1 MVESIIDAL
10 RKDIA
15 PVLCIAKL
23 KGLTKIKMASMHN
36 LREIPAERSKAG
48 RIDPMRTH
56 LNQILVGHDTSSKV
70 KLEYDAVIKSAN
82 LLSRIRIDAVLGIE
96 AIFSLPTDHS
106 IDELEFFNC
115 CIEWCR
121 KYFGVYIL
129 SAIVHKDEPN
139 PHCHVI
145 LIPLINSRLQGS
157 KLYGNR
163 TKLRAMQEHFYEN
176 VGVFFGLTKPRPTV
190 RYPSEYRMKIATEI
204 IGLLSVN
211 EESMR
216 DSAVQKELVQLV
228 SRDPM
233 DLAEIIGIA
242 TPRPVIK
249 DYKTYAL

>member
-1 MVESIIDAL
+1 
-10 RKDIA
+10 
-15 PVLCIAKL
+15 
-23 KGLTKIKMASMHN
+23 MHN
-36 LREIPAERSKAG
+36 LREIPAERTKIG
-48 RIDPMRTH
+48 KIDPMRTRE
-56 LNQILVGHDTSSKV
+56 NQILVGHDTSSEV

-82 LLSRIRIDAVLGIE
+82 LLRKIRRDAVLGIE
-96 AIFSLPTDHS
+96 AVFSLPNGHKLN
-106 IDELEFFNC
+106 EEEFFNS

-121 KYFGVYIL
+121 KYFGIYVL
-129 SAIVHKDEPN
+129 SAIVHRDEAC
-139 PHCHVI
+139 PHCHII
-145 LIPLINSRLQGS
+145 LIPLVNSSLQGS

-163 TKLRAMQEHFYEN
+163 TKMRAMHEHFYEN

-204 IGLLSVN
+204 VGLLSVN

-216 DSAVQKELVQLV
+216 DSAVQNELVQLV

-233 DLAEIIGIA
+233 DLAEIIGIV